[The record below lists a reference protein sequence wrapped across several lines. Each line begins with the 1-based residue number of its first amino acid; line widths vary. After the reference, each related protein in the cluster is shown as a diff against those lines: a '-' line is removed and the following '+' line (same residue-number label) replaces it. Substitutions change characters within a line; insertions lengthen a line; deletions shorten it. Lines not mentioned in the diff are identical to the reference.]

1 MLNVYRA
8 EPAVAPRILSVTTS
22 PTLPKE
28 GGFLRLP
35 AGAGTVTFR
44 VQATNTT
51 KVRFLLSPTG
61 TNTSARLLGEDTN
74 GATAGRWPGA
84 TRTRP

>member
-1 MLNVYRA
+1 MPSRRR
-8 EPAVAPRILSVTTS
+8 PAHPVGDHQPA
-22 PTLPKE
+22 LPKE

-35 AGAGTVTFR
+35 AGAGTVTFQ

-61 TNTSARLLGEDTN
+61 TDTSARLLGEDSN
-74 GATAGRWPGA
+74 GRDGWTLAWRYP
-84 TRTRP
+84 TRP